1 MKKIKNFLLLLSGP
15 KKIFWCNK
23 FITNKTQKTIFP
35 YMIEYFLLQLTT
47 IALEIQY
54 EKYKSWHVHIKTY
67 ILVFLLSFILFIY
80 FTISFSRF
88 FTAFN
93 FPENSF

>member
-1 MKKIKNFLLLLSGP
+1 
-15 KKIFWCNK
+15 
-23 FITNKTQKTIFP
+23 
-35 YMIEYFLLQLTT
+35 MIEYFLLQLTT

-88 FTAFN
+88 FKAFDFRKIGFQIKMMRLMKMKMN
-93 FPENSF
+93 KKKGEMQIKD